1 MTTSVERLETWLRRE
16 VPRLNRAVLY
26 DGADPSLVARH
37 VAEDLLPELPPH
49 DALTRL
55 QAQRLI
61 IGLGLAGA
69 SIARHYQEVDPARK
83 TDPERSFDG
92 LVVGAERLPF
102 PEYMAA
108 VADHTG
114 LGHYHRD
121 TYASLVLWNVPTT
134 EVRLAGETLAALPG
148 VFEDG
153 HIRSYTDDQGER
165 WFFELVK
172 KGQTIEA
179 AANAALEPISDGDV
193 PLDGPE
199 TVQRLRLA
207 TQLLDGL
214 RQLFLEFAAP
224 TPERG
229 MQPKYFMD
237 VFRQYAVHWRPGDI
251 PPSGALDIDALKRD
265 FLLGV
270 DYPGYEHHVEKLKPA
285 LLLGER
291 TELTRFMQREPLP
304 VVVLRS
310 FGLTPAELAQMS
322 NEGIQ
327 ALVGAHPILVEW
339 YLLLAAHARAA
350 GAHLMLSKRFLF
362 NPQRQRDETGEGDR
376 ELVSNRRGTTGMDET
391 FLDRLTRVRKA
402 HSLAPLHRSPAASAR
417 DARAASPVDLEV
429 VMVVG
434 GVTVQSDLQSEA
446 SAPRVP
452 RFRPLP
458 EDAQTDSVGR

>member
-1 MTTSVERLETWLRRE
+1 MTASIEKLETWLRRE
-16 VPRLNRAVLY
+16 VPRLNRAILH
-26 DGADPSLVARH
+26 DGAPPDLVARR
-37 VAEDLLPELPPH
+37 VDEELLPVLPDP
-49 DALTRL
+49 AVFTRL

-61 IGLGLAGA
+61 VGLGLAGA
-69 SIARHYQEVDPARK
+69 SIARHWQEVDPLRK
-83 TDPERSFDG
+83 NDPERSFDG
-92 LVVGAERLPF
+92 LLAGPGRLPF
-102 PEYMAA
+102 PEYIAA

-134 EVRLAGETLAALPG
+134 EVRLDDEPLATLPG

-153 HIRSYTDDQGER
+153 QIRSYTGDPGED

-179 AANAALEPISDGDV
+179 AVNAALEPMSDGDV

-199 TVQRLRLA
+199 AVRRLRLA
-207 TQLLDGL
+207 ARLLEAL
-214 RQLFLEFAAP
+214 RQLFLQFANPAP
-224 TPERG
+224 GRS
-229 MQPKYFMD
+229 MQPGYFMD

-265 FLLGV
+265 YLLGV
-270 DYPGYEHHVEKLKPA
+270 DYPGYDRHVERLLPA
-285 LLLGER
+285 LLLAER
-291 TELTRFMQREPLP
+291 SALTKLMDRETLP
-304 VVVLRS
+304 VTVLRRC
-310 FGLTPAELAQMS
+310 GLDPATLAELPDAAVA
-322 NEGIQ
+322 G
-327 ALVGAHPILVEW
+327 LVAEHPVLVEW

-362 NPQRQRDETGEGDR
+362 NPQRHRDEAGEGDR

-402 HSLAPLHRSPAASAR
+402 HALAPLRRAPAVSAR
-417 DARAASPVDLEV
+417 DARPVRGGDVEV

-434 GVTVQSDLQSEA
+434 GVTVRPDPPE
-446 SAPRVP
+446 VP
-452 RFRPLP
+452 ATGLP
-458 EDAQTDSVGR
+458 VVRTHRRADVRTDPVGR